1 MTTNSTIYKEN
12 KVKDKLLH
20 TPEGVRDI
28 YGEEFMRKEMAEQAI
43 IREMK
48 KYGFLQINA
57 PSFEYFDIF
66 NYERGTVPSKDMFR
80 FIDRDGETL
89 VLRPD
94 MTPQIARCIAK
105 YHKSE
110 KLPVRLFYHGNTFV
124 NNSSYQG
131 KLREITQ
138 IGAELVNIGSAA
150 ADAEMIALM
159 IDCIKSIGIGEF
171 QIEVGNAG
179 FFRSLTDEAGFTE
192 DETDELRTLIE
203 AKNLCG
209 VEELLSDKNIS
220 ENLKELFLQ
229 LPLQFGSSDFIKDL
243 MEHTENEGAVEALK
257 RLNQIFE
264 ILKEYGKESYVSFDL
279 GMLSQYDYYTG
290 VVFKAYTHKT
300 GEPIAAGGRY
310 DKLLAQFGKPAQA
323 IGIAIYTDN
332 ALSAMNRQGIAKDI
346 DRNSTLILYK
356 DEYEEKA
363 IGIANSFRQ
372 DGLKAILLKEDENV
386 PASDYDRYANS
397 VFAGGIIYVN
407 EAGSVSFKDLKS
419 GKITKKEL

>member
-1 MTTNSTIYKEN
+1 M
-12 KVKDKLLH
+12 KDKLLH

-43 IREMK
+43 ISEMK

-66 NYERGTVPSKDMFR
+66 NYERGTVSSRDMFR

-105 YHKSE
+105 YYKSE

-138 IGAELVNIGSAA
+138 IGAELVNVGGAE

-159 IDCIKSIGIGEF
+159 IDCINSIGIDEF

-179 FFRSLTDEAGFTE
+179 FFRSLTDEAGFSDE
-192 DETDELRTLIE
+192 ETDELRTLIE

-209 VEELLSDKNIS
+209 VEELLSKKNIS
-220 ENLKELFLQ
+220 DNLKELFLQ
-229 LPLQFGSSDFIKDL
+229 LPLQFGSADFINDL
-243 MEHTENEGAVEALK
+243 MEHTENEGAVKALNPLK
-257 RLNQIFE
+257 EIFE
-264 ILKEYGKESYVSFDL
+264 FLKKYGKESYVSFDL

-290 VVFKAYTHKT
+290 VVFKAYTYKT

-332 ALSAMNRQGIAKDI
+332 ALSAMNRQGIAQEI
-346 DRNSTLILYK
+346 DRDSTIILYK
-356 DEYEEKA
+356 EECEDRA
-363 IGIANSFRQ
+363 IIIASNFRQ
-372 DGLKAILLKEDENV
+372 GGLKAVLLKKDENV
-386 PASDYDRYANS
+386 PLSEYDRYADS
-397 VFAGGIIYVN
+397 VFAGGIVYLDDAN
-407 EAGSVSFKDLKS
+407 SVSFKDLKS
-419 GKITKKEL
+419 GEITKKEL